1 MALPVIPWHRGAGAD
16 NAAAGCVD
24 AILRQTTQPLFVLLA
39 TTRGGKAGC
48 QGTNS
53 FQLLFCPGIGGGG
66 GAGRQGCRKERQSNM
81 GYKPI
86 DLY

>member
-53 FQLLFCPGIGGGG
+53 FQLLFCPGIGGGEG
-66 GAGRQGCRKERQSNM
+66 QVGKDAERR
-81 GYKPI
+81 GKAT
-86 DLY
+86 